1 MTAWSCEP
9 VLASVKRTCAP
20 HEGTT
25 AHELLHTSYVTAQQT
40 IMGRK
45 GAKAKEKK
53 PNKKELEAQ
62 KKKEQEEAAAKA
74 AKAAKGDDDSGSEEE
89 EARQLS
95 SNAMRPLRF

>member
-1 MTAWSCEP
+1 M
-9 VLASVKRTCAP
+9 KRTCAP

-62 KKKEQEEAAAKA
+62 KKKEKEEAA